1 MNEADLNKRW
11 NWLSPGLLAI
21 LLWGCVSPGE
31 EERVRAARS
40 AQFPSRYGHVEGI
53 VRLNGEKI
61 PSPTL
66 VRNTTDPESCKSDQ
80 SLEDLLVSS
89 KNRGIQNVILAL
101 GDVPAEIIPAF
112 QPRRLRLD
120 NRDCRFSPHA
130 SVMETGGVIE
140 AVNSDPLHHTVHFYG
155 ALEANVSLPFQGVR
169 VQKAVTGP
177 GMIMVKCDFHGWMQA
192 YIRVDD
198 HPFHAVTGLDG
209 TFRIRDV
216 PAGRYVV
223 EIWHERLGERK
234 ESITVPGGETV
245 FLEIGYPFPG
255 NASSK

>member
-1 MNEADLNKRW
+1 MNEADLNRRW
-11 NWLSPGLLAI
+11 NWLFPGLLAI
-21 LLWGCVSPGE
+21 LLWGCVSQGE
-31 EERVRAARS
+31 EDKVRTARS

-140 AVNSDPLHHTVHFYG
+140 AVNGDPLHHTVHFYG

-177 GMIMVKCDFHGWMQA
+177 GMIMVKCDLHGWMQA

>member
-1 MNEADLNKRW
+1 MNEADLNRRW
-11 NWLSPGLLAI
+11 NWLFPGLLAI
-21 LLWGCVSPGE
+21 LLWGCVSQGE

-120 NRDCRFSPHA
+120 NRDCRFFPHA
-130 SVMETGGVIE
+130 GVMETGGVIE
-140 AVNSDPLHHTVHFYG
+140 AVNGDPLHHTVHFYG

-177 GMIMVKCDFHGWMQA
+177 GMIMVKCDLHGWMQA